1 MPPITIPMTIKVAA
15 LWSANNVG
23 VLSRRPPSLTTPAAP
38 KKFQHPK
45 KWKVNVLVSSAASI
59 PSRLIQDA
67 VTPWQMR

>member
-15 LWSANNVG
+15 LWLANSVG
-23 VLSRRPPSLTTPAAP
+23 VVPSPPSLTTPAAP